1 MESGEKMRSVVLASE
16 SPRRR
21 ELMNISGIPFYT
33 QAAKI
38 DETFN
43 ANLSI
48 EEGVMDLALRK
59 AMKVS
64 ETRPNEVV
72 IGADTIVVI
81 DNEILGKPKDV
92 EDAYRMLRLLSNKT
106 HRVITGVAI
115 VNQDVKKTFYE
126 VTEVKFAN
134 LSEETIEWYIKS
146 REYYDKAGG
155 YAIQGKGMIL
165 VERIHGDYFNVVG
178 MPMHHLVEE
187 LKAFIHI

>member
-1 MESGEKMRSVVLASE
+1 MESGENMRSVVLASE

-21 ELMNISGIPFYT
+21 ELMNITGIPFYT

-165 VERIHGDYFNVVG
+165 VERINGDYFNVVG

>member
-81 DNEILGKPKDV
+81 DNEILGKPKDL

-126 VTEVKFAN
+126 ETEVKFAN

>member
-1 MESGEKMRSVVLASE
+1 MRSVVLASE

-21 ELMNISGIPFYT
+21 ELMNITGIPFYT

-64 ETRPNEVV
+64 EARPNEVV

-187 LKAFIHI
+187 LKAFINI

>member
-126 VTEVKFAN
+126 ETEVKFAN

>member
-126 VTEVKFAN
+126 ETEVKFAN

-165 VERIHGDYFNVVG
+165 VERINGDYFNVVG

>member
-1 MESGEKMRSVVLASE
+1 MESGDKMRSVVLASE

-21 ELMNISGIPFYT
+21 ELMNITGIPFYT

-43 ANLSI
+43 VNLSI
-48 EEGVMDLALRK
+48 EEKVMDLALRK

-64 ETRPNEVV
+64 ESRPNEVV

-165 VERIHGDYFNVVG
+165 VERINGDYFNVVG